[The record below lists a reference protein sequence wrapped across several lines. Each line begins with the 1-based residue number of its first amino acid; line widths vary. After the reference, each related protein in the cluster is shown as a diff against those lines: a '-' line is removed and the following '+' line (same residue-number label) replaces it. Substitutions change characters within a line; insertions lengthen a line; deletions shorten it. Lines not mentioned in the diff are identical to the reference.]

1 VLTAALA
8 RLGWSAAGIDISS
21 DQLRVARLRLGESV
35 ELVQADAA
43 ELPFGDASFDAVVA
57 ALVHTDVDDVAPV
70 FAEAARVL
78 RPGGRFVHV
87 GVHPCFTAPGVERLD
102 DGRRIVGPGYLDD
115 RRHAVAGPG
124 VRSRVGVR
132 HVPLAELLNGVSGAG
147 LALEETLEDYGDPP
161 LLLALAARKPE
172 KRSTT

>member
-1 VLTAALA
+1 VPTAARYDGLADWYDGYVTGEVAAFTATAAETLERLVGAGSGRCLDVGCGTGVLTAALA
-8 RLGWSAAGIDISS
+8 RLGWSAVGIDISS
-21 DQLRVARLRLGESV
+21 DQLRVARLTLGESV

-57 ALVHTDVDDVAPV
+57 
-70 FAEAARVL
+70 
-78 RPGGRFVHV
+78 
-87 GVHPCFTAPGVERLD
+87 
-102 DGRRIVGPGYLDD
+102 
-115 RRHAVAGPG
+115 GPG

-132 HVPLAELLNGVSGAG
+132 HVPLAELLNGVSDAG
-147 LALEETLEDYGDPP
+147 LALEKTVEDYGDPP